1 MLRAA
6 LSPHTRRRPRRVK
19 GRCTFKLRFAGRIAP
34 TLPAGIKL
42 QDIIGPLNANYK

>member
-6 LSPHTRRRPRRVK
+6 PLPRTRRRPRRVE
-19 GRCTFKLRFAGRIAP
+19 GRCAFKRFG
-34 TLPAGIKL
+34 GIKL